1 MMSVNVSGNEEGL
14 SVRKR
19 QPVSEIFRTWQPSVE
34 NLLLNAA
41 VAPFRTRRR
50 REFRGSVTADTPVL
64 DCDNGTS
71 ALVR

>member
-1 MMSVNVSGNEEGL
+1 MSVNVSGNEWGL

-19 QPVSEIFRTWQPSVE
+19 QPVSEMFRTWQSRVE

-41 VAPFRTRRR
+41 VAPFRTRLRL
-50 REFRGSVTADTPVL
+50 EFRSSIIANSPVF
-64 DCDNGTS
+64 DCANGPS